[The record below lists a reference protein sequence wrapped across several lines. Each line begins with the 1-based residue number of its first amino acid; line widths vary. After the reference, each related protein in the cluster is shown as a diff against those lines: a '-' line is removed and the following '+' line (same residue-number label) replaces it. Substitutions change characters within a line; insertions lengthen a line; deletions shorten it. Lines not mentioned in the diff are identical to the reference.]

1 MTTEVKVNQPAGPH
15 DIAQEKIKFLE
26 KLSYFFATMSSGPIL
41 TLTGSFL
48 MIFYTDVIGLNPI
61 AIGTLFLISRIVD
74 AINDPITGYFIDRM
88 PRTKSGKYR
97 YLLMIGGL
105 IASINFA
112 LMWFGPAWAT
122 VGKLAIAY
130 VSYLLLGV
138 TYDIF
143 DIAKNSLLPAMTANP
158 KERISLGSIGAV
170 GGILGGMIFSIIAPI
185 ILAAGNSSLAAY
197 SKLILIVSASVIF
210 VTVFGGLFI
219 KERVIPAGDDTKSS
233 VKDYLK
239 IFAQSPVL
247 VLLAFNFLFA
257 TGYYLFQAVN
267 AYFFTYVMKNLALL
281 GTVSFALLIGLV
293 PGIVVAGVFSRKL
306 GKKRALV
313 VSSLMMAGA
322 FLIRWIDPTSV
333 VLIYVSTLV
342 TGFTFGLWMPI
353 STVLGA
359 DIIDYVEYKLDHR
372 SEPAVA
378 SISSFVSKAGN
389 GVGGAIPGF
398 VLGLVG
404 YVAGGAQQS
413 ASVINSIKILSIGV
427 PILFFVAA
435 ALVFGLA
442 YKLDKKL
449 LQEVEDAL
457 SERRAAKLAKSK

>member
-1 MTTEVKVNQPAGPH
+1 MTTEVQVNQPAGPH

-26 KLSYFFATMSSGPIL
+26 KLSFFFATMSSGPIL

-74 AINDPITGYFIDRM
+74 AINDPITGYFINIM
-88 PRTKSGKYR
+88 PRSKNGKFR
-97 YLLMIGGL
+97 FLLMIGGV

-122 VGKLAIAY
+122 AGKLAIAY

-170 GGILGGMIFSIIAPI
+170 GGILGGMIFSIVAPI
-185 ILAAGNSSLAAY
+185 ILAAGNSTLAAY
-197 SKLILIVSASVIF
+197 SKLILIVSA
-210 VTVFGGLFI
+210 TVVFMTGFGGLFL
-219 KERVIPAGDDTKSS
+219 KERVIPAGDDTKPS
-233 VKDYLK
+233 VKEYLK

-247 VLLAFNFLFA
+247 VLLSFNFLFA

-267 AYFFTYVMKNLALL
+267 AYFFTYVMKDLALL

-293 PGIVVAGVFSRKL
+293 PGIVVAGLFSGKL

-322 FLIRWIDPTSV
+322 FLIRWIDPTSS
-333 VLIYVSTLV
+333 VLIYVSTLL

-359 DIIDYVEYKLDHR
+359 DIIDYIEYKMGHR

-413 ASVINSIKILSIGV
+413 ASVISSIKILSIGV

-449 LQEVEDAL
+449 LKEVEDTL
-457 SERRAAKLAKSK
+457 SERRAAKQARSK

>member
-1 MTTEVKVNQPAGPH
+1 MTTEVQASQPVAPL

-41 TLTGSFL
+41 TLMGSFL
-48 MIFYTDVIGLNPI
+48 MIFYTDVIKLNPI
-61 AIGTLFLISRIVD
+61 AVGTLFLISRIVD
-74 AINDPITGYFIDRM
+74 ALNDPITGYFIDRM
-88 PRTKSGKYR
+88 PRTKTGKYR

-112 LMWFGPAWAT
+112 LMWFGPAWSP

-130 VSYLLLGV
+130 VSYLLIGV

-170 GGILGGMIFSIIAPI
+170 GGILGGMVFSIIAPI
-185 ILAAGNSSLAAY
+185 VLAAGNSSLAAY

-210 VTVFGGLFI
+210 VTVVGGLFI
-219 KERVIPAGDDTKSS
+219 KERVIPAGDDTKPS
-233 VKDYLK
+233 VKEYLK

-247 VLLAFNFLFA
+247 VLLSFNFLFA

-267 AYFFTYVMKNLALL
+267 AYFFTYVMKNLAML

-293 PGIVVAGVFSRKL
+293 PGIVVAGLFSGKL

-333 VLIYVSTLV
+333 VLIYISTLV

-359 DIIDYVEYKLDHR
+359 DVIDYVEFKLDHR
-372 SEPAVA
+372 SEPAIA
-378 SISSFVSKAGN
+378 SINSFVSKAGN

-398 VLGLVG
+398 ALGLAG
-404 YVAGGAQQS
+404 YIAGGAQQP
-413 ASVINSIKILSIGV
+413 AAVINVIKVLSIGI

-435 ALVFGLA
+435 AVVFGLA
-442 YKLDKKL
+442 YKLDGKL
-449 LQEVEDAL
+449 FQEVEDGL
-457 SERRAAKLAKSK
+457 SERRTAKLTQSK